1 MPENDNA
8 DRVASADEQAEK
20 RTEETRGFMRSVRRA
35 TRRKYTP
42 EEKIRIV
49 LEGFRREASVS
60 DLCRREGINPANYY
74 SWTKEFMEAGK
85 ERLTRNTV
93 RDATRVEIEQ
103 LKRENGDLKEIVP
116 GDWREQADLV
126 IETHRLKK
134 TAIPPLSYGTAG
146 RT

>member
-1 MPENDNA
+1 MPDEPAA
-8 DRVASADEQAEK
+8 DGTSSATEQAEK
-20 RTEETRGFMRSVRRA
+20 RTDETYSFMRSVRRA

-49 LEGFRREASVS
+49 LEGFRREATFS

-93 RDATRVEIEQ
+93 RDATRHEIEQ
-103 LKRENGDLKEIVP
+103 LKRENGDLKEIV
-116 GDWREQADLV
+116 ADLV

-134 TAIPPLSYGTAG
+134 PRSH
-146 RT
+146 R